1 VKSTRIQ
8 LAENAPNCSKTV
20 AGLMRLNEWQMEK
33 QELVSWIESCLELGI
48 TTFDHADIYGSYTVE
63 EEFGRALSLTGRR
76 DDVQLVTKC
85 GIQLISEHR
94 PKTKVKHYDTSANHI
109 LKSVERSLLH
119 FNTDYIDL
127 LLIHRPDPL
136 MDADEVSRTLTD
148 LVESGKVL
156 AVGVSN
162 FKPMQFNLLQSRM
175 DVPLVTNQ
183 IQFSASHT
191 EPMYDGTLDQC
202 QIFGFSPMIWS
213 PLDGGSIFNPFDDQ
227 SHRLHDE
234 MTRIGEEL
242 GAPLDQVALAWLHM
256 HPTRPLLVMGTH
268 RTDRLKSA
276 VEAENLKMDRQ
287 QWFRILQ
294 ASHDHPVP

>member
-1 VKSTRIQ
+1 MKSTRIQ

-20 AGLMRLNEWQMEK
+20 AGLMRLNEWGMDK
-33 QELVSWIESCLELGI
+33 QELVSWIEACLEIGI
-48 TTFDHADIYGSYTVE
+48 TTFDHADIYGLYTVE
-63 EEFGRALSLTGRR
+63 EAFGRALAAIGKRE
-76 DDVQLVTKC
+76 DIQLVTKC
-85 GIQLISEHR
+85 GIQLISENR
-94 PKTKVKHYDTSANHI
+94 PDTRVKHYDTSANHI

-119 FNTDYIDL
+119 FNTDYLDL

-136 MDADEVSRTLTD
+136 MDADEVSLTLTE

-156 AVGVSN
+156 AVGASN

-191 EPMYDGTLDQC
+191 EPLYDGTLDQC

-213 PLDGGSIFNPFDDQ
+213 PLDGGSIFNPFDDR

-234 MTRIGEEL
+234 MTRIGEEID
-242 GAPLDQVALAWLHM
+242 ASLDQVALAWLHK
-256 HPTRPLLVMGTH
+256 HPTRPLLVLGTH
-268 RTDRLKSA
+268 KIERLKSA
-276 VEAENLKMDRQ
+276 VQAESVSLNRQ

-294 ASHDHPVP
+294 ASHDQPVP